1 MSTASTP
8 LSGVNQPLKGIG
20 FILLATFL
28 FASHDTL
35 SKYLSGFYPIILVVW
50 ARYLVHT
57 LLMACIF
64 MPSSGLRVLRT
75 KRPGLQALRAL
86 ALLGTSLLFTSSL
99 MFIPQAEA
107 TAVNF
112 LAPLLVTALSVP
124 LLHERVTRGQW
135 IAVIVGFMGVMI
147 IIHPGGELFTPAI
160 LLPLSSAF
168 CFALYQL
175 LTRLVSPFDSPT
187 TSNFFAG
194 LFNTLLMS
202 VLADSYT
209 QVASCCLLYTSDAA
223 DE

>member
-1 MSTASTP
+1 MQLRNSRFGRLSNANEPVRTFPARSRKRVCDAHGQIWVESAFGHGVGLLKLEQGSAMSTASTP

-86 ALLGTSLLFTSSL
+86 ALLGTSLLF
-99 MFIPQAEA
+99 
-107 TAVNF
+107 
-112 LAPLLVTALSVP
+112 
-124 LLHERVTRGQW
+124 
-135 IAVIVGFMGVMI
+135 
-147 IIHPGGELFTPAI
+147 
-160 LLPLSSAF
+160 
-168 CFALYQL
+168 
-175 LTRLVSPFDSPT
+175 
-187 TSNFFAG
+187 
-194 LFNTLLMS
+194 
-202 VLADSYT
+202 
-209 QVASCCLLYTSDAA
+209 
-223 DE
+223 

>member
-1 MSTASTP
+1 MSPASTP

-64 MPSSGLRVLRT
+64 MPSAGLRVLRT
-75 KRPGLQALRAL
+75 KRPGLQVLRAL

-112 LAPLLVTALSVP
+112 L
-124 LLHERVTRGQW
+124 
-135 IAVIVGFMGVMI
+135 
-147 IIHPGGELFTPAI
+147 
-160 LLPLSSAF
+160 
-168 CFALYQL
+168 
-175 LTRLVSPFDSPT
+175 
-187 TSNFFAG
+187 
-194 LFNTLLMS
+194 
-202 VLADSYT
+202 
-209 QVASCCLLYTSDAA
+209 
-223 DE
+223 